1 MDTNSDNLA
10 CLRDAE
16 DTELIS
22 YADHSD
28 LSDKASSTPFLDA
41 SHCGY
46 NQLLEGLK
54 AALDNKKTE
63 MDTAFSNLLDEF
75 NSMSADE
82 LSWLEKTDSGLNEF
96 KTIVDEHRKLRTEM
110 VGASRKQKLS
120 QAQNKDN
127 KNALETIEYK
137 MAIAGIASICGVITL
152 FQFMKK

>member
-1 MDTNSDNLA
+1 M
-10 CLRDAE
+10 RDAE

-28 LSDKASSTPFLDA
+28 LTNNTSSSFDAA

-54 AALDNKKTE
+54 ADLDSKKGD
-63 MDTAFSNLLDEF
+63 MDTAFSNLLVEF

-82 LSWLEKTDSGLNEF
+82 LSWLQKTDSGLNEF

-110 VGASRKQKLS
+110 EGASSKQKLS
-120 QAQNKDN
+120 QAQNRDN